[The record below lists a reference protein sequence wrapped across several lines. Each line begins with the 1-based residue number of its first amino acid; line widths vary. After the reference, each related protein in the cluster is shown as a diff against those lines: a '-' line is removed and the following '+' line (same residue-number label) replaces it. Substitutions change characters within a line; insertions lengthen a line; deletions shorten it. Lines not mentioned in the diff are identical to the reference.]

1 MIPLAAERARVVKPP
16 KVLVASSLLTIV
28 RIRVLIRDMYICLCN
43 AVTDHDIR
51 REATD
56 GVQSFSELQA
66 RTGCSDCCGTC
77 EPMARATLATAVEH
91 LTPVQWPGVAA

>member
-1 MIPLAAERARVVKPP
+1 MIRLAAARAKATKPLRI
-16 KVLVASSLLTIV
+16 KVARHLLTIV
-28 RIRVLIRDMYICLCN
+28 RIRVLMCGMYICLCN

-51 REATD
+51 REAAD

-77 EPMARATLATAVEH
+77 EPMARATLAKAVEH
-91 LTPVQWPGVAA
+91 HTLVQWPGVAA